1 MKKTMAIAVS
11 ALILSASTAVLA
23 GTGDGEAL
31 FNSSCGKCH
40 EEGGTKAIPE
50 DDIKVIKG
58 LSADKIQAA
67 FNGGVEAPKKMLKAW
82 DKFSD
87 AEKAA
92 VIDYLSK

>member
-1 MKKTMAIAVS
+1 MKKMMAVAVS
-11 ALILSASTAVLA
+11 ALVLSASA
-23 GTGDGEAL
+23 GVFADALDGEAV
-31 FNSSCGKCH
+31 FNSKCGKCH

-58 LSADKIQAA
+58 LSADEIKAA
-67 FNGGVEAPKKMLKAW
+67 FTGDTKAPKKMLKAW
-82 DKFSD
+82 EKFSD